1 MNTLLI
7 FGAGSGVGAELVKLT
22 AQDRPVVALIRNPEQ
37 AAVLRE
43 QGVTVIEGDALNS
56 ADVLQACQ
64 MAGPDAQIVSTLGG
78 KLADYTANRLIID
91 TAEQAGIRQMLLV
104 TSIGCGDS
112 WPTLSA
118 RAKQAFGQ
126 AVREK
131 SLAEIWLQTSSLEGC
146 ILRPGGLMNGEATGK
161 AHLIQTE
168 AHGRVRRSDVALH
181 IQQLLASGDGWGKVF
196 ALCDSML
203 EGERF

>member
-7 FGAGSGVGAELVKLT
+7 FGAGSGVGAELVALT
-22 AQDRPVVALIRNPEQ
+22 AQERPVVALIRNAEQ
-37 AAVLRE
+37 AQTLRAL
-43 QGVTVIEGDALNS
+43 GVTVIEGDALDP
-56 ADVLQACQ
+56 ADVLQACG
-64 MAGPDAQIVSTLGG
+64 MAGSEAQIVSTLGG
-78 KLADYTANRLIID
+78 KLSDYTANRLIID
-91 TAEQAGIRQMLLV
+91 TAEQTGIRQMLLV

-131 SLAEIWLQTSSLEGC
+131 SLAESWLQTSTLDWC
-146 ILRPGGLMNGEATGK
+146 ILRPGGLMNGDATGK

-181 IQQLLASGDGWGKVF
+181 IQQLLASGEDWGEIF
-196 ALCDSML
+196 ALCDSTL

>member
-7 FGAGSGVGAELVKLT
+7 FGAGSGVGAELVALT
-22 AQDRPVVALIRNPEQ
+22 AQERPVVALIRNAEQ
-37 AAVLRE
+37 AQTLRAL
-43 QGVTVIEGDALNS
+43 GVTVIEGDALNP

-64 MAGPDAQIVSTLGG
+64 MAGSGAQIVSTLGG

-131 SLAEIWLQTSSLEGC
+131 SLAESWLQTSTLDWC
-146 ILRPGGLMNGEATGK
+146 ILRPGGLMNGDATGK

-181 IQQLLASGDGWGKVF
+181 IRQLLANGQGWGEIF
-196 ALCDSML
+196 ALCDSTL

>member
-7 FGAGSGVGAELVKLT
+7 FGAGSGVGAELVALT
-22 AQDRPVVALIRNPEQ
+22 AQERPVVALIRNPEQ
-37 AAVLRE
+37 AQSVRAL
-43 QGVTVIEGDALNS
+43 GVTVIEGDALNP
-56 ADVLQACQ
+56 ADVLQACE
-64 MAGPDAQIVSTLGG
+64 MAGDKAQIVSTLGG
-78 KLADYTANRLIID
+78 KLSDYTANRLITD
-91 TAEQAGIRQMLLV
+91 TAEHTGIRQMLLV

-131 SLAEIWLQTSSLEGC
+131 SLAESWLQTSSLDWC
-146 ILRPGGLMNGEATGK
+146 ILRPGGLMNGEATGQ

-181 IQQLLASGDGWGKVF
+181 IRQLLANGQNWGEIF
-196 ALCDSML
+196 ALCDSTL

>member
-7 FGAGSGVGAELVKLT
+7 FGAGSGVGAELVALT
-22 AQDRPVVALIRNPEQ
+22 AQERPVVTLIRNAEQ
-37 AAVLRE
+37 AQTLRAL
-43 QGVTVIEGDALNS
+43 GVTVIDGDALDP
-56 ADVLQACQ
+56 ADVLQACE
-64 MAGPDAQIVSTLGG
+64 MAGSAAQIVSTLGG

-91 TAEQAGIRQMLLV
+91 TAEQAGIRHMLLV

-112 WPTLSA
+112 WPTLST

-131 SLAEIWLQTSSLEGC
+131 SLAESWLQTSTLDWC
-146 ILRPGGLMNGEATGK
+146 ILRPGGLMNGDATGK

-181 IQQLLASGDGWGKVF
+181 IQHLLASGEGWGKIF
-196 ALCDSML
+196 ALCDSTL

>member
-7 FGAGSGVGAELVKLT
+7 FGAGSGVGAELVALT
-22 AQDRPVVALIRNPEQ
+22 AQERPVVALIRNAEQ
-37 AAVLRE
+37 AQTLRAL
-43 QGVTVIEGDALNS
+43 GVTVIDGDALVP
-56 ADVLQACQ
+56 ADVLQACE
-64 MAGPDAQIVSTLGG
+64 MAGSAAQIVSTLGG

-131 SLAEIWLQTSSLEGC
+131 SLAESWLQTSTLDWC

-181 IQQLLASGDGWGKVF
+181 IQQLLASGEGWSEIF
-196 ALCDSML
+196 ALCDSTL